1 MLELINITKKY
12 KEVYAVEQF
21 NMYIE
26 QGEIVGL
33 LGPNGAGKSTTIS
46 MLSSLIPP
54 TSGDVLF
61 HKKSI
66 AHDPSNLRRVTGIVP
81 QEIALYRDLTA
92 EENLQFF
99 GRIYHLKGK
108 DLQDK
113 ITHVLEM
120 VGLSERRKKLV
131 KHFSGGMMRRLNIGV
146 ALLHNP
152 SCLIMDEPT
161 VGIDPQSRT
170 YILETVK
177 KLNQEHGITVIY
189 TSHYMEEVDFLCD
202 RIYIMDQGKLIASG
216 TKEDI
221 KRILA
226 DEKTVVIEVEHIKK
240 TFITLLE
247 NDPSVYQLTIEG
259 QIVSIIIPKE
269 VQIFKKIVQYAE
281 QTETEIVSVDVQ
293 TPTLEDVFLHL
304 TGRALRN

>member
-1 MLELINITKKY
+1 MLELIDITKTY
-12 KEVYAVEQF
+12 KDVVAVENF

-33 LGPNGAGKSTTIS
+33 LGPNGAGKSTAIS
-46 MLSSLIPP
+46 ILSSLIPP

-61 HKKSI
+61 RKKSI
-66 AHDPSNLRRVTGIVP
+66 AQDPTDLRRVTGIVP

-99 GRIYHLKGK
+99 GRIYRLKGK
-108 DLQDK
+108 DLQEK
-113 ITHVLEM
+113 ITHVLEI
-120 VGLSERRKKLV
+120 VGLSERRKDLV

-177 KLNQEHGITVIY
+177 RLNKEHGITVIY

-216 TKEDI
+216 TKEEI
-221 KRILA
+221 KRILS
-226 DEKTVVIEVEHIKK
+226 DEKTVVIDVEHINES
-240 TFITLLE
+240 FITQLE
-247 NDPSVYQLTIEG
+247 EDPTVYQLTTDEHT
-259 QIVSIIIPKE
+259 VSIIIPKD

-281 QTETEIVSVDVQ
+281 QSHTEIISVDVQ

-304 TGRALRN
+304 TGKALRN

>member
-66 AHDPSNLRRVTGIVP
+66 AYDPSNLRRVTGIVP

-189 TSHYMEEVDFLCD
+189 TSHYMEEIDFLCD